1 MGFNQWWVLPEQ
13 TGQVIGPVFR
23 QQNQEKAVDDHDCP
37 SQFHAFE
44 NDPVEIDVQHFDSN
58 ETNEK
63 SDKKKKIEIDVGVG
77 DFGLVV
83 CACGSIR
90 HFLKTKF
97 TFTHLQKLEW
107 PAPDRDE

>member
-1 MGFNQWWVLPEQ
+1 MKQMKNQ
-13 TGQVIGPVFR
+13 TR
-23 QQNQEKAVDDHDCP
+23 
-37 SQFHAFE
+37 
-44 NDPVEIDVQHFDSN
+44 
-58 ETNEK
+58 
-63 SDKKKKIEIDVGVG
+63 KKIEIDVGVG

-97 TFTHLQKLEW
+97 TFTHLQRLEW